1 MKPNIRQLL
10 LRIKTLGSTIGISPI
25 ILLLFSAASG
35 CKEQQPKQARVIDMS
50 LYRLRAPEGGNLWA
64 MDNDTIAPDIPVGQR
79 GLITNFNSH
88 FIFHDSLGNI
98 IKVVHRDSFPTRN
111 PIFKLNF
118 PRNTTATDPAYNH
131 FGDFARFGYWDSK
144 TQAIVQVVPKPIIR
158 REFAKLKRYG
168 INIEKPDEATLIYGL
183 AGYKYCSRSP
193 NRKFLCVVEDVSIIN
208 EFTEEPERFD
218 ENGVL
223 LGDAMFDCSM
233 ISVYDHSGKMIKE
246 YLLPGKKCGYSF
258 GISND
263 GRFVFVGYYKTARS
277 ADGYGG
283 GKGGYCMVDLYS
295 NTLEEINDRDLP
307 ISSGG
312 HFDEIVFAQDF
323 FRFQNVSIYTKETS
337 SQYYY
342 YINPY
347 TKVLY
352 EPLKVPKTDFRD
364 LIYEDIFEP
373 RRGYRMD
380 TLHQKQLPYYK
391 Y

>member
-1 MKPNIRQLL
+1 MFYFKKRQGYFAL
-10 LRIKTLGSTIGISPI
+10 ISSA
-25 ILLLFSAASG
+25 ILLLCFSTG
-35 CKEQQPKQARVIDMS
+35 CEAQQPEQARTIDIS
-50 LYRLRAPEGGNLWA
+50 SYRLRAPEGGNLSA
-64 MDNDTIAPDIPVGQR
+64 MDNDTIAPDIQVGQR
-79 GLITNFNSH
+79 GLITNFNEH

-98 IKVVHRDSFPTRN
+98 IKVVKKDNFPTQN
-111 PIFKLNF
+111 PILKLNF
-118 PRNTTATDPAYNH
+118 PHNPSTAEPAYNYL
-131 FGDFARFGYWDSK
+131 GDFALFSYWDSK
-144 TQAIVQVVPKPIIR
+144 THQIVQVLPKPEIR
-158 REFAKLKRYG
+158 REFAKLQRYG
-168 INIEKPDEATLIYGL
+168 IFFDNPDAATRILGAAI
-183 AGYKYCSRSP
+183 GYRYFNRSP
-193 NRKFLCVVEDVSIIN
+193 NRKFLCVVEDASIIN
-208 EFTEEPERFD
+208 DFTEEPERFD

-246 YLLPGKKCGYSF
+246 YLLPGKNCGYNF

-277 ADGYGG
+277 ADGYGA
-283 GKGGYCMVDLYS
+283 GKGGYCMIDLYS

-307 ISSGG
+307 VPDGNA
-312 HFDEIVFAQDF
+312 FDEIVFAQDF
-323 FRFQNVSIYTKETS
+323 FRFYNRNFNKDN

-347 TKVLY
+347 KKLLY
-352 EPLKVPKTDFRD
+352 EPLKVPIQTHVRY

-380 TLHQKQLPYYK
+380 TLSRKQLQYYK